1 MLKPGIVL
9 QVDFINPTFQ
19 GIADLQIMKILIR
32 FKISLIMKSLQSLI
46 WFLCPKIK
54 DYCGTLF
61 YSAISHGF
69 PQKLP
74 EICISKSVA
83 PQEYVFKSEIRLK
96 VRKAQNRGLRAED
109 LEFSLFGLFNRIFHF
124 NTSGCP
130 KVFFTELIP
139 LHSERPKLYGV
150 LAIQAECSRVKAV

>member
-1 MLKPGIVL
+1 MVSRAKDLGISLGIVL

-19 GIADLQIMKILIR
+19 GVADLQIMKILIQ

-54 DYCGTLF
+54 GFYRTLF
-61 YSAISHGF
+61 YSALSHGF

-83 PQEYVFKSEIRLK
+83 PQEFVFKLEIRSKARK
-96 VRKAQNRGLRAED
+96 VQIRGLRAED
-109 LEFSLFGLFNRIFHF
+109 LEFSLFELFNRIFDL
-124 NTSGCP
+124 NTSSCGCP
-130 KVFFTELIP
+130 KVFFTELIS
-139 LHSERPKLYGV
+139 LHSE
-150 LAIQAECSRVKAV
+150 